1 MLGHLYCAEAL
12 IMLDRVKDAM
22 VYLEPKFI
30 NELKPDDFFTADW
43 NVNSLEAAQS
53 VLAYNL
59 AVSLAIS
66 GEYELAKSPMSI
78 CKHPI
83 VFNRLKMLE
92 VYLEMQCGNI
102 ENCKKLIKKDT
113 PQFAY

>member
-1 MLGHLYCAEAL
+1 
-12 IMLDRVKDAM
+12 MLDRVKDAM
-22 VYLEPKFI
+22 VFLEPKFI
-30 NELKPDDFFTADW
+30 NDLKPDDFSTADW
-43 NVNSLEAAQS
+43 SVNSLEAAQS

-59 AVSLAIS
+59 AVALAIS
-66 GEYELAKSPMSI
+66 GEYELARSPMSI

-92 VYLEMQCGNI
+92 VYLEMQGGNI